1 MSNLITR
8 PSDWDYSQ
16 PWYHG
21 SQQKLT
27 VLRTGSS
34 ISQNR
39 MIARFF
45 SHRPQI
51 VSQYDDGSIKHDGT
65 TSGFLFIIDEE
76 ISAEDV
82 YPHPHPV
89 NASYWEW
96 LTTRELKIRL
106 IEETVVHEEEFL
118 TDKEIAD
125 LKRKQAKA
133 GQATFRADT
142 SG

>member
-1 MSNLITR
+1 MGNGITR

-21 SQQKLT
+21 SQQRLT

-96 LTTRELKIRL
+96 LTTREIKIKL

-118 TDKEIAD
+118 TDEEIAD
-125 LKRKQAKA
+125 LKHKQAKA

>member
-1 MSNLITR
+1 MGNGITC

-21 SQQKLT
+21 SQQRLT

-89 NASYWEW
+89 NESYWEW
-96 LTTRELKIRL
+96 LTTRELKNRL
-106 IEETVVHEEEFL
+106 VEETAVREEEFL
-118 TDKEIAD
+118 TDDEIAN
-125 LKRKQAKA
+125 LRQRRERKSEE
-133 GQATFRADT
+133 TFT
-142 SG
+142 E

>member
-8 PSDWDYSQ
+8 PSDWDYSH

-21 SQQKLT
+21 SQQRLT

-51 VSQYDDGSIKHDGT
+51 VSQYDDGSIKHAGT
-65 TSGFLFIIDEE
+65 TSGFLFAIDEE

-89 NASYWEW
+89 NESYWEW

-106 IEETVVHEEEFL
+106 VEETAVREEEFL
-118 TDKEIAD
+118 TDDEIAN
-125 LKRKQAKA
+125 LRQRRERKSEE
-133 GQATFRADT
+133 TFT
-142 SG
+142 E

>member
-21 SQQKLT
+21 SQQRLT
-27 VLRTGSS
+27 VLHTGSS

-51 VSQYDDGSIKHDGT
+51 VSQYDDGSIKHNGT
-65 TSGFLFIIDEE
+65 MSGFLFAIDEE